1 MWRCLVT
8 TSICHRDGPRRP
20 ADLIWAA
27 ADRPLAQN
35 AALGALPVL
44 YAAVPGNSLAT
55 AQDPDLA
62 RHQWTISEQLTG
74 SAPRSSRPG
83 RWVTQERVQ
92 GPGPSRD

>member
-8 TSICHRDGPRRP
+8 TSIYHHDGPRRP

-62 RHQWTISEQLTG
+62 RRQWTISEQLTG
-74 SAPRSSRPG
+74 SAPRSSPSRPLG
-83 RWVTQERVQ
+83 DPGKVQ
-92 GPGPSRD
+92 GPGPVP